1 MVFLVI
7 ADAEFVELVDEV
19 GLVSSQGLFIVE
31 PRDALI
37 SNKVDKIHL
46 FLQLKHCFIV
56 SLASL
61 VAALGAITIP
71 LTTHANEQGTHGVE
85 PGVGVLFTLDKRVF
99 NYFSPVL
106 VIRRASLAVIFC
118 VVNILN
124 HDSLHV
130 EGVVSTDTDAEHS
143 HYEGS
148 KTTDE

>member
-1 MVFLVI
+1 MRLVQRFDCKVDILVLISDRFGFSVQEVSAVIIPDSCEVVVFLVI

-37 SNKVDKIHL
+37 SNKVDKIHF

-71 LTTHANEQGTHGVE
+71 LTAHANEQGTHGVE
-85 PGVGVLFTLDKRVF
+85 PGVGVLFALD
-99 NYFSPVL
+99 
-106 VIRRASLAVIFC
+106 
-118 VVNILN
+118 
-124 HDSLHV
+124 
-130 EGVVSTDTDAEHS
+130 
-143 HYEGS
+143 
-148 KTTDE
+148 